1 MSNILFPEQ
10 ILYLEKTLNNVD
22 SLIEEMEKFAYE
34 NKIPILEK
42 ISANFLEILIQIYQP
57 KLFLEIGTAIAYSTI
72 RVSKILPNYSKIDT
86 IELSKDNIKLAK
98 EFISKSSSSEKIHL
112 IEGNALEVIPQINK
126 IYDFVFLDSDKE
138 DYEKLL
144 DISIEKLK
152 VGGIILIDNLLWK
165 GFTASKEIPEKL
177 KTSTEIIR
185 KFNKYFLN
193 FPGLKSSI
201 LPIGD
206 GLGLAIKIGEK

>member
-10 ILYLEKTLNNVD
+10 INYLENSLIKVD
-22 SLIEEMEKFAYE
+22 PLIEEIERFAAE

-42 ISANFLEILIQIYQP
+42 ISANFLELLLHIYSP
-57 KLFLEIGTAIAYSTI
+57 KTFLEIGTAIGYSTI
-72 RVSKILPNYSKIDT
+72 RVAKILQNEGKIDT

-98 EFISKSSSSEKIHL
+98 EFISKFGLSEKINI
-112 IEGNALEVIPQINK
+112 IEGNAFEIIPNLK
-126 IYDFVFLDSDKE
+126 NVYDFIFLDSDKE

-144 DISIEKLK
+144 SLSFDKLK
-152 VGGIILIDNLLWK
+152 IGGIILIDNLLWK

-177 KTSTEIIR
+177 KISTEVIR